1 MSYINFKKWVLIKE
15 SKDIFGFDKKTNELK
30 NIIINNDPIKNLDSE
45 TIVNFLLKFKL
56 NDVEPFSEFSN
67 QIQWGNE
74 NGALKMIIGPLGSFK
89 TIIRRKQTNLEGNT
103 SWICKKIIP
112 YQEFVEENIHNEE
125 EFANLIFE
133 KIQKI
138 NENKFESAIDDYKNL
153 KHLVVSIAR
162 KCQHQDVM
170 PKELIYR
177 GIREVNENNY
187 LIYFEARG
195 HGVEVPD
202 FNRLEQF
209 IIDMSYNKKQ
219 GFIRSIGHEVLSPM
233 KQHLWTVGLSDWDE
247 VFVPSQNEE
256 IVNQV
261 TNALKT
267 Y

>member
-15 SKDIFGFDKKTNELK
+15 NKDIFGFEKKTNIAQNQVLDE
-30 NIIINNDPIKNLDSE
+30 NPIKNLDSQ
-45 TIVNFLLKFKL
+45 TIIDILLKKKL
-56 NDVEPFSEFSN
+56 NDTTPFSEYSN

-74 NGALKMIIGPLGSFK
+74 NGALRLVIGPLGSFK
-89 TIIRRKQTNLEGNT
+89 TTIRRKQTNLEGNT
-103 SWICKKIIP
+103 SWICKKIVP
-112 YQEFVEENIHNEE
+112 YQKFIEENIHDEE

-138 NENKFESAIDDYKNL
+138 HENKFESAINEYKNL
-153 KHLVVSIAR
+153 KHLVVDIAR
-162 KCQHQDVM
+162 RCQQRDIL
-170 PKELIYR
+170 PEELVYK
-177 GIREVNENNY
+177 GIRELNENNF

-219 GFIRSIGHEVLSPM
+219 GLIRSIGYEILSPT
-233 KQHLWTVGLSDWDE
+233 KQHIWTPGTADWDE
-247 VFVPSQNEE
+247 LFSPSQKEE
-256 IVNQV
+256 IAEQV
-261 TNALKT
+261 TNAFKT